1 MKYLGNK
8 VGNGLALGKV
18 YIINTKIPK
27 IEKKTLITDDEI
39 TKEKE
44 SLKVILNEVVKD
56 YEKLEKEASEDEIR
70 QLCNFYKILL
80 NSNSLITSMEEV
92 IDKEKCDRNEA
103 ITKVMKRKANEL
115 SLVDNAYLK
124 ERSKDIED
132 VTNKLLR
139 KSLGIKEIDL
149 SKLKEDTILVA
160 EEIPPSILLSSN
172 LNYVKGIVSELGGK
186 TSHVAILA
194 STQGIPSVFGI
205 KEISKTLTDGEVIYV
220 NGNEGYIENN
230 LTDTKIS
237 EIKEKI
243 KKEEILKAS
252 LVDMKDKPSKTKDDK
267 SLLITANA
275 GELSELDKLLEVNS
289 DGIGLFRTEFLFLNR
304 SVEPE
309 EDYLFN
315 VYKTFAEKLNGKQ
328 LIIRTLDIGGDKKC
342 PYIDIGKEQNPF
354 LGYRAIRYCLDNKE
368 FFKVSLRAILR
379 ASYYGNI
386 MIMYPMI
393 SSLEE
398 IYKANEILDEAKREL
413 ASKNIPFNKNIKVG
427 IMIEV
432 PSAAVI
438 SDILI
443 DEVDFFSIG
452 TNDLIQYTVAVDRL
466 NPTVSNLYSFY
477 NPGVIRLIKKTI
489 NSCLDKKEKFVGMCG
504 EMAADPLAIIL
515 LVGLGLQEF
524 SVNASMV
531 LKVKKLISMIDSK
544 EAKMI
549 ADKVLT
555 LKTAKEVENYLEVC
569 AKKIYGKYY

>member
-103 ITKVMKRKANEL
+103 ITKVMKRKADEL

-124 ERSKDIED
+124 MRSKDIED

-139 KSLGIKEIDL
+139 KSLGINEIDL

-172 LNYVKGIVSELGGK
+172 LGYVKGIVSELGGK

-194 STQGIPSVFGI
+194 STLGIPSVFGI
-205 KEISKTLTDGEVIYV
+205 KEISKTLTDGELIYV

-230 LTDTKIS
+230 LTNTKIN
-237 EIKEKI
+237 EIKDKI
-243 KKEEILKAS
+243 KKEELLKAS
-252 LVDMKDKPSKTKDDK
+252 LEEMKDKPSLTKDNK
-267 SLLITANA
+267 PLLITANA

-304 SVEPE
+304 SVAPDE
-309 EDYLFN
+309 EYLFN
-315 VYKTFAEKLNGKQ
+315 IYKTFAEKFKEKP

-342 PYIDIGKEQNPF
+342 PYLDIKEEQNPF

-368 FFKVSLRAILR
+368 FFKVSLRAMLR
-379 ASYYGNI
+379 ASHYGNV

-398 IYKANEILDEAKREL
+398 IYKASEILDEAKREL

-427 IMIEV
+427 IMVEV
-432 PSAAVI
+432 PSTAII
-438 SDILI
+438 SDMLI

-489 NSCLDKKEKFVGMCG
+489 DSCLDKKEKFVGMCG

-515 LVGLGLQEF
+515 LAGLGLQEF

-531 LKVKKLISMIDSK
+531 LKVKKLISLIDSK
-544 EAKMI
+544 EAKEI
-549 ADKVLT
+549 ANKVLT
-555 LKTAKEVENYLEVC
+555 LKTAKEIETYLEVC

>member
-1 MKYLGNK
+1 MRYLGNK

-18 YIINTKIPK
+18 YIINTKIPELK
-27 IEKKTLITDDEI
+27 EKRLATLEEL

-44 SLKVILNEVVKD
+44 ELKEVLDSVVKD
-56 YEKLEKEASEDEIR
+56 YEELEINAVSDDIK

-80 NSNSLITSMEEV
+80 NSKSLITSMEEV
-92 IDKEKCDRNEA
+92 IDEEKCDKITA
-103 ITKVMKRKANEL
+103 ITKVMKRKAEEL

-132 VTNKLLR
+132 VTNKLIR
-139 KSLGIKEIDL
+139 KALGIKEVDL
-149 SKLKEDTILVA
+149 SILTEDTILVS
-160 EEIPPSILLSSN
+160 EEIPPSVLLSN
-172 LNYVKGIVSELGGK
+172 NIGHVKGIVSEIGGK

-194 STQGIPSVFGI
+194 STLGIPSVFGI
-205 KEISKTLTDGEVIYV
+205 KEISKTLTDGELIYV

-230 LTDTKIS
+230 LTDTNIDV
-237 EIKEKI
+237 IKEKI
-243 KKEEILKAS
+243 KKEELLKAS
-252 LVDMKDKPSKTKDDK
+252 LVEMKDKPSLTKDNK
-267 SLLITANA
+267 NLEITANA
-275 GELSELDKLLEVNS
+275 GDLSELDKLLEVNS

-304 SVEPE
+304 STAPE

-315 VYKTFAEKLNGKQ
+315 VYKTFAEKLNGKP

-342 PYIDIGKEQNPF
+342 PYIDIGEEQNPF

-379 ASYYGNI
+379 ASHYGNV

-398 IYKANEILDEAKREL
+398 VYKANEILDEAKREL

-489 NSCLDKKEKFVGMCG
+489 DSVKDKKDKFVGMCG

-515 LVGLGLQEF
+515 LVGLGLHEF
-524 SVNASMV
+524 SVNASMI

-544 EAKMI
+544 EAKEI
-549 ADKVLT
+549 TEHVLT
-555 LKTAKEVENYLEVC
+555 LKTSKEVETYLDME
-569 AKKIYGKYY
+569 AKKIYGRYY

>member
-27 IEKKTLITDDEI
+27 IEKKTLITADEI
-39 TKEKE
+39 NSEKE
-44 SLKVILNEVVKD
+44 SLKLTLNEVVKD
-56 YEKLEKEASEDEIR
+56 YEKLEMEAKEEEIR

-80 NSNSLITSMEEV
+80 NSNSLITSMEEE
-92 IDKEKCDRNEA
+92 IEKEKCDKLTA
-103 ITKVMKRKANEL
+103 ITKVMKRKADEL
-115 SLVDNAYLK
+115 ALVDNAYLK

-132 VTNKLLR
+132 VTNKLIR
-139 KSLGIKEIDL
+139 KALGIKEIDL
-149 SKLKEDTILVA
+149 STIKEDTILVA

-172 LNYVKGIVSELGGK
+172 LGYIKGIVSEIGGK

-194 STQGIPSVFGI
+194 STLGIPSVFGI
-205 KEISKTLTDGEVIYV
+205 KEISKTLTDGELIYV

-237 EIKEKI
+237 DIKEKI
-243 KKEEILKAS
+243 KKEELLKAS
-252 LVDMKDKPSKTKDDK
+252 LEEMKDKPSLTKDNK

-304 SVEPE
+304 SVAPDE
-309 EDYLFN
+309 EYLFN
-315 VYKTFAEKLNGKQ
+315 VYKTFAEKFKEKP

-342 PYIDIGKEQNPF
+342 SYLDIKEEQNPF

-379 ASYYGNI
+379 ASHYGNV

-398 IYKANEILDEAKREL
+398 IYRASEILDEAKAEL
-413 ASKNIPFNKNIKVG
+413 ASNNIPFNKNIKVG

-432 PSAAVI
+432 PSTAVMA
-438 SDILI
+438 DMLI

-477 NPGVIRLIKKTI
+477 NPGVIRLIKNTI
-489 NSCLDKKEKFVGMCG
+489 DATKDKKDKFVGMCG

-531 LKVKKLISMIDSK
+531 LKVKKLISMIDSR
-544 EAKMI
+544 EAKEI
-549 ADKVLT
+549 ADYVLT
-555 LKTAKEVENYLEVC
+555 LKTAKEVEAYLDGE

>member
-379 ASYYGNI
+379 ASHYGNI

>member
-18 YIINTKIPK
+18 YIINTKIPELK
-27 IEKKTLITDDEI
+27 EKRLATLEEL

-44 SLKVILNEVVKD
+44 ELKEVLDSVVKD
-56 YEKLEKEASEDEIR
+56 YEELEINAVSDDIK

-80 NSNSLITSMEEV
+80 NSKSLITSMEEV
-92 IDKEKCDRNEA
+92 IDEEKCDKITA
-103 ITKVMKRKANEL
+103 ITKVMKRKAEEL

-132 VTNKLLR
+132 VTNKLIR
-139 KSLGIKEIDL
+139 KALGIKEVDL
-149 SKLKEDTILVA
+149 STLTEDTILVS
-160 EEIPPSILLSSN
+160 EEIPPSVLLSN
-172 LNYVKGIVSELGGK
+172 NIGHVKGIVSEIGGK

-194 STQGIPSVFGI
+194 STLGIPSVFGI
-205 KEISKTLTDGEVIYV
+205 KEISKTLTDGELIYV
-220 NGNEGYIENN
+220 NGNEGFIENN
-230 LTDTKIS
+230 LTDTNINA
-237 EIKEKI
+237 IKEKI
-243 KKEEILKAS
+243 KKEELLKAS
-252 LVDMKDKPSKTKDDK
+252 LVEMKDKPSLTKDNK
-267 SLLITANA
+267 SLEITANA
-275 GELSELDKLLEVNS
+275 GDLSELDKLLEVNS

-304 SVEPE
+304 STAPE

-315 VYKTFAEKLNGKQ
+315 VYKTFAEKLNGKP

-342 PYIDIGKEQNPF
+342 PYIDIGEEQNPF

-379 ASYYGNI
+379 ASNYGNV

-398 IYKANEILDEAKREL
+398 VYKANEILDEAKREL
-413 ASKNIPFNKNIKVG
+413 ASKNIAFNKNIKVG

-432 PSAAVI
+432 PSAAII

-489 NSCLDKKEKFVGMCG
+489 DSCLDKKDKFVGMCG

-515 LVGLGLQEF
+515 LVGLGLHEF

-544 EAKMI
+544 EAEEI
-549 ADKVLT
+549 ANKVLT
-555 LKTAKEVENYLEVC
+555 LKTAKEIEAYLDGE

>member
-18 YIINTKIPK
+18 YIINTKIPELK
-27 IEKKTLITDDEI
+27 EKSLTTLEEL

-44 SLKVILNEVVKD
+44 ELIEVLDSVVKD
-56 YEKLEKEASEDEIR
+56 YEELEINAVSDDIK

-80 NSNSLITSMEEV
+80 NSKSLITSMEEV
-92 IDKEKCDRNEA
+92 IDEEKCDKLTA
-103 ITKVMKRKANEL
+103 ITKVMKRKAEEL

-124 ERSKDIED
+124 MRSKDIED
-132 VTNKLLR
+132 VTNKLIR
-139 KSLGIKEIDL
+139 KALGIKEVDL
-149 SKLKEDTILVA
+149 STLTEDTILVS
-160 EEIPPSILLSSN
+160 EEILPSVLLSN
-172 LNYVKGIVSELGGK
+172 NIGHVKGIVSEIGGK

-194 STQGIPSVFGI
+194 STLGIPSVFGI
-205 KEISKTLTDGEVIYV
+205 KEISKTLTDGELIFV

-230 LTDTKIS
+230 LTDTNINV
-237 EIKEKI
+237 IKEKI
-243 KKEEILKAS
+243 KKEELLKAS
-252 LVDMKDKPSKTKDDK
+252 LQEMKDKPSLTKDNK
-267 SLLITANA
+267 SLEITANA
-275 GELSELDKLLEVNS
+275 GDLSELDKLLEVNS

-304 SVEPE
+304 STAPE

-315 VYKTFAEKLNGKQ
+315 VYKTFAEKLNGKP

-342 PYIDIGKEQNPF
+342 PYIDIGEEKNPF

-379 ASYYGNI
+379 ASNYGNI

-398 IYKANEILDEAKREL
+398 VYKANEILDEAKREL

-438 SDILI
+438 SNILI

-489 NSCLDKKEKFVGMCG
+489 DSVKDKKDKFVGMCG

-515 LVGLGLQEF
+515 LVGLGLHEF

-544 EAKMI
+544 EAELI
-549 ADKVLT
+549 ANKVLT
-555 LKTAKEVENYLEVC
+555 LKTAKEIEAYLDME

>member
-18 YIINTKIPK
+18 YIINTKIPELK
-27 IEKKTLITDDEI
+27 EKRLATLEEL

-44 SLKVILNEVVKD
+44 ELKEVLDNVVKD
-56 YEKLEKEASEDEIR
+56 YEELEINAVSDDIK

-80 NSNSLITSMEEV
+80 NSKSLITSMEEV
-92 IDKEKCDRNEA
+92 IDEEKCDKITA
-103 ITKVMKRKANEL
+103 ITKVMKRKAEEL

-132 VTNKLLR
+132 VTNKLIR
-139 KSLGIKEIDL
+139 KALGIKEVDL
-149 SKLKEDTILVA
+149 STLTEDTILVS
-160 EEIPPSILLSSN
+160 EEIPPSVLLSN
-172 LNYVKGIVSELGGK
+172 NIGHVKGIVSEIGGK

-194 STQGIPSVFGI
+194 STLGIPSVFGI
-205 KEISKTLTDGEVIYV
+205 KEISKTLTDGELIYV
-220 NGNEGYIENN
+220 NGNEGFIENN
-230 LTDTKIS
+230 LTDTNINV
-237 EIKEKI
+237 IKEKI
-243 KKEEILKAS
+243 KKEELLKAS
-252 LVDMKDKPSKTKDDK
+252 LVEMKDKKSLTKDNK
-267 SLLITANA
+267 SLEITANA
-275 GELSELDKLLEVNS
+275 GDLSELDKLLEVNS

-304 SVEPE
+304 STAPE

-315 VYKTFAEKLNGKQ
+315 VYKTFAEKLNGKP

-342 PYIDIGKEQNPF
+342 PYIDIGEEQNPF

-379 ASYYGNI
+379 ASNYGNV

-398 IYKANEILDEAKREL
+398 VYKANEILDEAKREL

-443 DEVDFFSIG
+443 EEVDFFSIG

-489 NSCLDKKEKFVGMCG
+489 DSVKDKKDKFVGMCG

-531 LKVKKLISMIDSK
+531 LKVKKLISMIDSR
-544 EAKMI
+544 EAETI
-549 ADKVLT
+549 ANKVLT
-555 LKTAKEVENYLEVC
+555 LKTAKEVEAYLDSE

>member
-18 YIINTKIPK
+18 YIINTKIPELK
-27 IEKKTLITDDEI
+27 AKRLTTDEELIR
-39 TKEKE
+39 EKE
-44 SLKVILNEVVKD
+44 DLKEILDSVVKD
-56 YEKLEKEASEDEIR
+56 YEELEINAVSDDIK

-80 NSNSLITSMEEV
+80 NSKSLITSMEEV
-92 IDKEKCDRNEA
+92 IDKEKCDKLTA
-103 ITKVMKRKANEL
+103 ITEVMQRKAEEL

-132 VTNKLLR
+132 VTNKLIR
-139 KSLGIKEIDL
+139 KALGIKEIDL
-149 SKLKEDTILVA
+149 SKLKEDTILVS
-160 EEIPPSILLSSN
+160 EEIPPSVLLSN
-172 LNYVKGIVSELGGK
+172 NIDHVKGIVSEIGGK

-194 STQGIPSVFGI
+194 GTLGIPSVFGI
-205 KEISKTLTDGEVIYV
+205 KEISKTLTDGELIYV

-230 LTDTKIS
+230 LTDTNINI
-237 EIKEKI
+237 IKEKI
-243 KKEEILKAS
+243 KKEELLKAS
-252 LVDMKDKPSKTKDDK
+252 LVEMKDKKSLTKDNK
-267 SLLITANA
+267 SLEITANA

-304 SVEPE
+304 STAPE

-315 VYKTFAEKLNGKQ
+315 VYKTFAEKLNGKP

-342 PYIDIGKEQNPF
+342 PYIDIGDEQNPF

-368 FFKVSLRAILR
+368 FFKVCLRAILR
-379 ASYYGNI
+379 ASHYGNV
-386 MIMYPMI
+386 MIMYPFV

-398 IYKANEILDEAKREL
+398 VYKANEILDEAKREL
-413 ASKNIPFNKNIKVG
+413 ASKNIPFDENIKVG
-427 IMIEV
+427 IMVEV
-432 PSAAVI
+432 PSTAIMA
-438 SDILI
+438 DMLI

-489 NSCLDKKEKFVGMCG
+489 ESTENKKDKFVGMCG

-544 EAKMI
+544 KAEAI
-549 ADKVLT
+549 ANKVLT
-555 LKTAKEVENYLEVC
+555 LKTSKEIEAYLDSE
-569 AKKIYGKYY
+569 ARKIYGKYY

>member
-18 YIINTKIPK
+18 YIINTKIPE
-27 IEKKTLITDDEI
+27 IKTQKLETLEEL

-44 SLKVILNEVVKD
+44 ELKEVLDSVVKD
-56 YEKLEKEASEDEIR
+56 YEELEINALSDDIK

-80 NSNSLITSMEEV
+80 NSKSLITSMEEV
-92 IDKEKCDRNEA
+92 IDEEKCDKITA
-103 ITKVMKRKANEL
+103 ITKVMKRKAEEL

-132 VTNKLLR
+132 VTNKLIR
-139 KSLGIKEIDL
+139 KALGIKEIDL
-149 SKLKEDTILVA
+149 STLTEDTILVS
-160 EEIPPSILLSSN
+160 EEIPPSVLLSN
-172 LNYVKGIVSELGGK
+172 NIEHVKGIISEIGGK

-194 STQGIPSVFGI
+194 STLGIPSVFGI
-205 KEISKTLTDGEVIYV
+205 KEISKTLMDGELIYV
-220 NGNEGYIENN
+220 NGNEGFIENN
-230 LTDTKIS
+230 LTDTNINA
-237 EIKEKI
+237 IKEKI
-243 KKEEILKAS
+243 KKEEMLKES
-252 LVDMKDKPSKTKDDK
+252 LMEMKDKPSLTKDNK
-267 SLLITANA
+267 NLEITANA
-275 GELSELDKLLEVNS
+275 GDLSELDKLLEVNS

-304 SVEPE
+304 STAPE

-315 VYKTFAEKLNGKQ
+315 VYKTFAEKLNGKP
-328 LIIRTLDIGGDKKC
+328 LIIRTLDVGGDKKC
-342 PYIDIGKEQNPF
+342 PYIDIGDEQNPF

-379 ASYYGNI
+379 ASHYGNV

-398 IYKANEILDEAKREL
+398 VYKANEILDEAKREL

-489 NSCLDKKEKFVGMCG
+489 DSCLDKKDKFVGMCG

-544 EAKMI
+544 KAKEI
-549 ADKVLT
+549 TDYVLT
-555 LKTAKEVENYLEVC
+555 LKTSKEVEAYLDSK

>member
-27 IEKKTLITDDEI
+27 IEKKTLITADEI
-39 TKEKE
+39 NSEKE
-44 SLKVILNEVVKD
+44 SLKLTLNEVVKD
-56 YEKLEKEASEDEIR
+56 YEKLEIEASEEEIR

-80 NSNSLITSMEEV
+80 NSNSLITAMEEE
-92 IDKEKCDRNEA
+92 IEKEKCDKLTA
-103 ITKVMKRKANEL
+103 ITKVMKRKADEL

-132 VTNKLLR
+132 VTNKLIR
-139 KSLGIKEIDL
+139 KALGIKEIDL
-149 SKLKEDTILVA
+149 STIKEDTILVA

-172 LNYVKGIVSELGGK
+172 LGYIKGIVSEIGGK

-194 STQGIPSVFGI
+194 STLGIPSVFGI
-205 KEISKTLTDGEVIYV
+205 KEISKTLTDGELIYV

-237 EIKEKI
+237 DIKEKI
-243 KKEEILKAS
+243 KKEELLKAS
-252 LVDMKDKPSKTKDDK
+252 LEEMKDKPSLTKDNK

-304 SVEPE
+304 SVAPDE
-309 EDYLFN
+309 EYLFN
-315 VYKTFAEKLNGKQ
+315 VYKTFAEKFKEKP

-342 PYIDIGKEQNPF
+342 SYLDIKEEQNPF

-379 ASYYGNI
+379 ASHYGNV

-398 IYKANEILDEAKREL
+398 IYRASEILDEAKAEL
-413 ASKNIPFNKNIKVG
+413 ASNNIPFNKNIKVG
-427 IMIEV
+427 IMVEV
-432 PSAAVI
+432 PSTAVMA
-438 SDILI
+438 DMLI

-477 NPGVIRLIKKTI
+477 NPGVIRLIKNTI
-489 NSCLDKKEKFVGMCG
+489 DATKDKKDKFVGMCG

-531 LKVKKLISMIDSK
+531 LKVKKLISMIDSR
-544 EAKMI
+544 EAKEI
-549 ADKVLT
+549 ADYVLT
-555 LKTAKEVENYLEVC
+555 LKTAKEVEAYLDGE

>member
-18 YIINTKIPK
+18 YIINTKIPELK
-27 IEKKTLITDDEI
+27 EKRLATLEEL

-44 SLKVILNEVVKD
+44 ELKEVLDNVVKD
-56 YEKLEKEASEDEIR
+56 YEELEINAVSDDIK

-80 NSNSLITSMEEV
+80 NSKSLITSMEEV
-92 IDKEKCDRNEA
+92 IDEEKCDKITA
-103 ITKVMKRKANEL
+103 ITKVMKRKAEEL

-132 VTNKLLR
+132 VTNKLIR
-139 KSLGIKEIDL
+139 KALGIKEVDL
-149 SKLKEDTILVA
+149 STLTEDTILVS
-160 EEIPPSILLSSN
+160 EEIPPSVLLSN
-172 LNYVKGIVSELGGK
+172 NIEHVKGIVSEIGGK

-194 STQGIPSVFGI
+194 STLGIPSVFGI
-205 KEISKTLTDGEVIYV
+205 KEISKTLTDGELIYV

-230 LTDTKIS
+230 LTDTNINV
-237 EIKEKI
+237 IKDKI
-243 KKEEILKAS
+243 KKEELLKAS
-252 LVDMKDKPSKTKDDK
+252 LQEMKDKESLTKDNK
-267 SLLITANA
+267 SLEITANA
-275 GELSELDKLLEVNS
+275 GDLSELDKLLEVNS

-304 SVEPE
+304 STAPE

-315 VYKTFAEKLNGKQ
+315 VYKTFAEKLNGKP

-342 PYIDIGKEQNPF
+342 PYIDIGEEQNPF

-379 ASYYGNI
+379 ASNYGNV

-398 IYKANEILDEAKREL
+398 VYKANEILDEAKREL
-413 ASKNIPFNKNIKVG
+413 ASKNIPFNENIKVG

-432 PSAAVI
+432 PSTAIMA
-438 SDILI
+438 DMLI

-489 NSCLDKKEKFVGMCG
+489 DSVKDKKDKFVGMCG

-515 LVGLGLQEF
+515 LVGLGLHEF

-544 EAKMI
+544 EAEEI
-549 ADKVLT
+549 ANKVLT
-555 LKTAKEVENYLEVC
+555 LKTAKEVEAYLDGE

>member
-18 YIINTKIPK
+18 YIINTKIPELK
-27 IEKKTLITDDEI
+27 EKSLTTLEEL
-39 TKEKE
+39 TKENEELKE
-44 SLKVILNEVVKD
+44 VLDSVAKD
-56 YEKLEKEASEDEIR
+56 YEELEINAVSDDIK

-80 NSNSLITSMEEV
+80 NSKSLITSMEEV
-92 IDKEKCDRNEA
+92 IDEEKCDKITA
-103 ITKVMKRKANEL
+103 ITKVMKRKAEEL

-132 VTNKLLR
+132 VTNKLIR
-139 KSLGIKEIDL
+139 KALGIKEVDL
-149 SKLKEDTILVA
+149 STLTEDTILVS
-160 EEIPPSILLSSN
+160 EEIPPSVLLSN
-172 LNYVKGIVSELGGK
+172 NIGHVKGIVSEIGGK

-194 STQGIPSVFGI
+194 STLGIPSVFGI
-205 KEISKTLTDGEVIYV
+205 KEISKTLTDGELIYV
-220 NGNEGYIENN
+220 NGNEGFIENN
-230 LTDTKIS
+230 LTDTNINA
-237 EIKEKI
+237 IKEKI
-243 KKEEILKAS
+243 KKEELLKAS
-252 LVDMKDKPSKTKDDK
+252 LVEMKDKPSLTKDNK
-267 SLLITANA
+267 SLEITANA
-275 GELSELDKLLEVNS
+275 GDLSELDKLLEVNS

-304 SVEPE
+304 STAPE

-315 VYKTFAEKLNGKQ
+315 VYKTFAEKLNGKP

-342 PYIDIGKEQNPF
+342 PYIDIGEEQNPF

-379 ASYYGNI
+379 ASNYGNI

-398 IYKANEILDEAKREL
+398 VYKANEILDEAKREL

-438 SDILI
+438 SNILI

-489 NSCLDKKEKFVGMCG
+489 DSVKDKKDKFVGMCG

-515 LVGLGLQEF
+515 LVGLGLHEF

-531 LKVKKLISMIDSK
+531 LKVKKLISMIDSR
-544 EAKMI
+544 EAELI
-549 ADKVLT
+549 ANKVLT
-555 LKTAKEVENYLEVC
+555 LKTAKEIEAYLDGE

>member
-27 IEKKTLITDDEI
+27 IKTRNLTTVGAIN
-39 TKEKE
+39 KEKE
-44 SLKVILNEVVKD
+44 DLKQIIEKVSKD
-56 YEKLEKEASEDEIR
+56 YESLENEALEDEIK

-80 NSNSLITSMEEV
+80 SSNSLIGTMEEV
-92 IDKEKCDRNEA
+92 IAKEKCDKITA
-103 ITKVMKRKANEL
+103 ITKVMKQKEEEL

-132 VTNKLLR
+132 VTNKLIR
-139 KSLGIKEIDL
+139 KALGIKEIDL
-149 SKLKEDTILVA
+149 SRLDEDTILVA
-160 EEIPPSILLSSN
+160 EEISPSVLLSNN
-172 LNYVKGIVSELGGK
+172 LKYVKGIVSELGGK

-194 STQGIPSVFGI
+194 STLGIPSVFGI
-205 KEISKTLTDGEVIYV
+205 KEISKTLNDDDIIYV
-220 NGNEGYIENN
+220 NGNEGYIETN
-230 LTDTKIS
+230 LTETQKKNIKDKIR
-237 EIKEKI
+237 
-243 KKEEILKAS
+243 KEELLKNS
-252 LVDMKDKPSKTKDDK
+252 LIEMKDKKSRTKDNQK
-267 SLLITANA
+267 LEITANA
-275 GELSELDKLLEVNS
+275 GELSELDKLLEVNC

-304 SVEPE
+304 SIPPT

-315 VYKTFAEKLNGKQ
+315 IYKSFAEKLNGKP

-342 PYIDIGKEQNPF
+342 PYIDIKEEQNPF

-379 ASYYGNI
+379 ASKYGNVK
-386 MIMYPMI
+386 IMYPMI

-398 IYKANEILDEAKREL
+398 IYKANEILDEAKADL

-432 PSAAVI
+432 PSTAIVA
-438 SDILI
+438 DMLI

-466 NPTVSNLYSFY
+466 NPTVSGLYSFY
-477 NPGVIRLIKKTI
+477 NPGVIRLIKNTI
-489 NSCLDKKEKFVGMCG
+489 DAVKDKKSKFVGMCG

-531 LKVKKLISMIDSK
+531 LKVKKLISLIDSN
-544 EAKMI
+544 EAKDI
-549 ADKVLT
+549 ANKILK
-555 LKTAKEVENYLEVC
+555 LKTAKEVETYLDSK

>member
-18 YIINTKIPK
+18 YIINTKIPELK
-27 IEKKTLITDDEI
+27 EKRLATLEEL

-44 SLKVILNEVVKD
+44 ELKEVLDSVVKD
-56 YEKLEKEASEDEIR
+56 YEELEINAVSDDIK

-80 NSNSLITSMEEV
+80 NSKSLITSMEEV
-92 IDKEKCDRNEA
+92 IDEEKCDKITA
-103 ITKVMKRKANEL
+103 ITKVMKRKAEEL

-132 VTNKLLR
+132 VTNKLI
-139 KSLGIKEIDL
+139 KKALGIKEVDL
-149 SKLKEDTILVA
+149 STLTEDTILVS
-160 EEIPPSILLSSN
+160 EEIPPSVLLSN
-172 LNYVKGIVSELGGK
+172 NIGHVKGIVSEIGGK

-194 STQGIPSVFGI
+194 STLGIPSVFGI
-205 KEISKTLTDGEVIYV
+205 KEISKTLTDGELIYV
-220 NGNEGYIENN
+220 NGNEGFIENN
-230 LTDTKIS
+230 LTDTNINA
-237 EIKEKI
+237 IKEKI
-243 KKEEILKAS
+243 KKEELLKAS
-252 LVDMKDKPSKTKDDK
+252 LVEMKDKPSLTKDNK
-267 SLLITANA
+267 SLEITANA
-275 GELSELDKLLEVNS
+275 GDLSELDKLLEVNS

-304 SVEPE
+304 STAPE

-315 VYKTFAEKLNGKQ
+315 VYKTFAEKLNGKP

-342 PYIDIGKEQNPF
+342 PYIDIGEEQNPF

-379 ASYYGNI
+379 ASNYGNV
-386 MIMYPMI
+386 MIMYPFV

-398 IYKANEILDEAKREL
+398 VYKANEILDEAKREL

-489 NSCLDKKEKFVGMCG
+489 DSCLDKKDKFVGMCG

-544 EAKMI
+544 EAKEI
-549 ADKVLT
+549 TDYVLT
-555 LKTAKEVENYLEVC
+555 LKTSKEVEAYLDKV

>member
-18 YIINTKIPK
+18 YIINTKIPELK
-27 IEKKTLITDDEI
+27 EKRLATLEEL

-44 SLKVILNEVVKD
+44 ELKEVLDSVVKD
-56 YEKLEKEASEDEIR
+56 YEELEINAVSDDIK

-80 NSNSLITSMEEV
+80 NSKSLITSMEEV
-92 IDKEKCDRNEA
+92 IDEEKCDKITA
-103 ITKVMKRKANEL
+103 ITKVMKRKAEEL

-132 VTNKLLR
+132 VTNKLIR
-139 KSLGIKEIDL
+139 KALGIKEVDL
-149 SKLKEDTILVA
+149 STLTEDTILVS
-160 EEIPPSILLSSN
+160 EEIPPSVLLSN
-172 LNYVKGIVSELGGK
+172 NIGHVKGIVSEIGGK

-194 STQGIPSVFGI
+194 STLGIPSVFGI
-205 KEISKTLTDGEVIYV
+205 KEISKTLTDGELIYV
-220 NGNEGYIENN
+220 NGNEGFIENN
-230 LTDTKIS
+230 LTDTNINA
-237 EIKEKI
+237 IKEKI
-243 KKEEILKAS
+243 KKEELLKAS
-252 LVDMKDKPSKTKDDK
+252 LVEMKDKPSLTKDNK
-267 SLLITANA
+267 SLEITANA
-275 GELSELDKLLEVNS
+275 GDLSELDKLLEVNS

-304 SVEPE
+304 STAPE

-315 VYKTFAEKLNGKQ
+315 VYKTFAEKLNGKP

-342 PYIDIGKEQNPF
+342 PYIDIGEEQNPF

-379 ASYYGNI
+379 ASNYGNV
-386 MIMYPMI
+386 MIMYPFV

-398 IYKANEILDEAKREL
+398 VYKANEILDEAKREL

-489 NSCLDKKEKFVGMCG
+489 DSCLDKKDKFVGMCG

-544 EAKMI
+544 EAKEI
-549 ADKVLT
+549 TDYVLT
-555 LKTAKEVENYLEVC
+555 LKTSKEVEAYLDKV

>member
-18 YIINTKIPK
+18 YIINTKIPELK
-27 IEKKTLITDDEI
+27 EKRLATLEEL

-44 SLKVILNEVVKD
+44 ELKEVLDSVVKD
-56 YEKLEKEASEDEIR
+56 YEELETNAVSDDIK

-80 NSNSLITSMEEV
+80 NSKSLITSMEEV
-92 IDKEKCDRNEA
+92 IDEEKCDKITA
-103 ITKVMKRKANEL
+103 ITKVMKRKAEEL

-132 VTNKLLR
+132 VTNKLIR
-139 KSLGIKEIDL
+139 KALGIKEVDL
-149 SKLKEDTILVA
+149 STLTEDTILVS
-160 EEIPPSILLSSN
+160 EEILPSVLLSN
-172 LNYVKGIVSELGGK
+172 NIGHVKGIVSEIGGK

-194 STQGIPSVFGI
+194 STLGIPSVFGI
-205 KEISKTLTDGEVIYV
+205 KEISKTLTDGELIFV

-230 LTDTKIS
+230 LTDTNINV
-237 EIKEKI
+237 IKEKI
-243 KKEEILKAS
+243 KKEELLKAS
-252 LVDMKDKPSKTKDDK
+252 LVEMKDKESLTKDNK
-267 SLLITANA
+267 SLEITANA
-275 GELSELDKLLEVNS
+275 GDLSELDKLLEVNS

-304 SVEPE
+304 STAPE

-315 VYKTFAEKLNGKQ
+315 VYKTFAEKLNGKP

-342 PYIDIGKEQNPF
+342 PYIDIGDEQNPF

-379 ASYYGNI
+379 ASHYGNV

-398 IYKANEILDEAKREL
+398 VYKANEILDEAKREL

-438 SDILI
+438 SNILI

-489 NSCLDKKEKFVGMCG
+489 DSVKDKKDKFVGMCG

-515 LVGLGLQEF
+515 LVGLGLHEF

-544 EAKMI
+544 EAELI
-549 ADKVLT
+549 ANKVLT
-555 LKTAKEVENYLEVC
+555 LKTAKEVEAYLDME

>member
-18 YIINTKIPK
+18 YIINTKIP
-27 IEKKTLITDDEI
+27 ELKTQKLTTDEELS
-39 TKEKE
+39 KEKDD
-44 SLKVILNEVVKD
+44 LKSVLDSVIKD
-56 YEKLEKEASEDEIR
+56 YEELETTAISTDIKD
-70 QLCNFYKILL
+70 LCNFYKILL
-80 NSNSLITSMEEV
+80 NSKSLITSMEEV
-92 IDKEKCDRNEA
+92 IEEEKCDKLTA
-103 ITKVMKRKANEL
+103 ITKVMKRKAEEL

-132 VTNKLLR
+132 VTNKLIR
-139 KSLGIKEIDL
+139 KALGIKEIDL
-149 SKLKEDTILVA
+149 STLTEDTILVA
-160 EEIPPSILLSSN
+160 ESIPPSVLLSN
-172 LNYVKGIVSELGGK
+172 NIRHVKGIVSEIGGK

-194 STQGIPSVFGI
+194 STLGIPSVFGI
-205 KEISKTLTDGEVIYV
+205 KEISKTLTDGELIYV

-237 EIKEKI
+237 DIKEKI
-243 KKEEILKAS
+243 KKEELLKAS
-252 LVDMKDKPSKTKDDK
+252 LVDMKDKPSLTKDNK

-342 PYIDIGKEQNPF
+342 PYIDIKDEQNPF
-354 LGYRAIRYCLDNKE
+354 LGYRAIRYCLDNKD

-379 ASYYGNI
+379 ASHYGNV
-386 MIMYPMI
+386 MIMYPFV

-438 SDILI
+438 SDMLI

-489 NSCLDKKEKFVGMCG
+489 DAVKDKKDKFVGMCG

-544 EAKMI
+544 EAKEI
-549 ADKVLT
+549 TDYVLI
-555 LKTAKEVENYLEVC
+555 LKTSKEVEAYLDKV

>member
-18 YIINTKIPK
+18 YIINTKIPELK
-27 IEKKTLITDDEI
+27 EKRLATLEEL

-44 SLKVILNEVVKD
+44 ELKEVLDNVVKD
-56 YEKLEKEASEDEIR
+56 YEELEINAVSDDIK

-80 NSNSLITSMEEV
+80 NSKSLITSMEEV
-92 IDKEKCDRNEA
+92 IDEEKCDKITA
-103 ITKVMKRKANEL
+103 ITKVMKRKAEEL

-132 VTNKLLR
+132 VTNKLIR
-139 KSLGIKEIDL
+139 KALGIKEVDL
-149 SKLKEDTILVA
+149 STLTEDTILVS
-160 EEIPPSILLSSN
+160 EEIPPSVLLSN
-172 LNYVKGIVSELGGK
+172 NIGHVKGIVSEIGGK

-194 STQGIPSVFGI
+194 STLGIPSVFGI
-205 KEISKTLTDGEVIYV
+205 KEISKTLTDGELIYV

-230 LTDTKIS
+230 LTDTNINA
-237 EIKEKI
+237 IKEKI
-243 KKEEILKAS
+243 KKEELLKAS
-252 LVDMKDKPSKTKDDK
+252 LVEMKDKPSLTKDNK
-267 SLLITANA
+267 SLEITANA
-275 GELSELDKLLEVNS
+275 GDLSELDKLLEVNS

-304 SVEPE
+304 STAPE

-315 VYKTFAEKLNGKQ
+315 VYKTFAEKLNGKP

-342 PYIDIGKEQNPF
+342 PYIDIGEEQNPF

-379 ASYYGNI
+379 ASHYGNV
-386 MIMYPMI
+386 MIMYPFV

-398 IYKANEILDEAKREL
+398 VYKANEILDEAKREL

-489 NSCLDKKEKFVGMCG
+489 DSCLDKKDKFVGMCG

-515 LVGLGLQEF
+515 LVGLGLHEF

-544 EAKMI
+544 EAVLI
-549 ADKVLT
+549 ANKVLT
-555 LKTAKEVENYLEVC
+555 LKTAKEVEAYLETC
-569 AKKIYGKYY
+569 AKRIYGKYY

>member
-27 IEKKTLITDDEI
+27 IEKKTLITAEEI
-39 TKEKE
+39 AKEKE
-44 SLKVILNEVVKD
+44 SLKLTLNEVVKD
-56 YEKLEKEASEDEIR
+56 YEKLEVEASGDEIR

-80 NSNSLITSMEEV
+80 NSNSLITAMEEE
-92 IDKEKCDRNEA
+92 IEKEKCDKLTA
-103 ITKVMKRKANEL
+103 ITKVMKRKADEL
-115 SLVDNAYLK
+115 ALVDNAYLK

-132 VTNKLLR
+132 VTNKLIR
-139 KSLGIKEIDL
+139 KALGIKEIDL
-149 SKLKEDTILVA
+149 STIKEDTILVA

-172 LNYVKGIVSELGGK
+172 LGYIKGIVSEIGGK

-194 STQGIPSVFGI
+194 STLGIPSVFGI
-205 KEISKTLTDGEVIYV
+205 KEISKTLTDGELIYV

-230 LTDTKIS
+230 LTDTKIN

-243 KKEEILKAS
+243 KKEELLKAS
-252 LVDMKDKPSKTKDDK
+252 LEEMKDKASLTKDNK
-267 SLLITANA
+267 PLLITANA

-304 SVEPE
+304 SVAPDE
-309 EDYLFN
+309 EYLFN
-315 VYKTFAEKLNGKQ
+315 VYKTFAKKFKEKP

-342 PYIDIGKEQNPF
+342 SYLDIKEEQNPF

-379 ASYYGNI
+379 ASHYGNV

-398 IYKANEILDEAKREL
+398 IYRASEILDEAKAEL
-413 ASKNIPFNKNIKVG
+413 ASNNIPFNKNIKVG
-427 IMIEV
+427 IMVEV
-432 PSAAVI
+432 PSTAVMA
-438 SDILI
+438 DMLI

-477 NPGVIRLIKKTI
+477 NPGVIRLIKNTI
-489 NSCLDKKEKFVGMCG
+489 DAAKDKKDKFVGMCG

-531 LKVKKLISMIDSK
+531 LKVKKLISLIDSN
-544 EAKMI
+544 EAKEI
-549 ADKVLT
+549 ANKVLT
-555 LKTAKEVENYLEVC
+555 LKTAKEIESYLDSE

>member
-18 YIINTKIPK
+18 YIINTKIPELK
-27 IEKKTLITDDEI
+27 EKRLATLEEL

-44 SLKVILNEVVKD
+44 ELKEVLDSVVKD
-56 YEKLEKEASEDEIR
+56 YEELEINAVSDDIK

-80 NSNSLITSMEEV
+80 NSKSLITSMEEV
-92 IDKEKCDRNEA
+92 IDEEKCDKITA
-103 ITKVMKRKANEL
+103 ITKVMKRKAEEL

-132 VTNKLLR
+132 VTNKLIR
-139 KSLGIKEIDL
+139 KALGIKEVDL
-149 SKLKEDTILVA
+149 STLTEDTILVS
-160 EEIPPSILLSSN
+160 EEIPPSVLLSN
-172 LNYVKGIVSELGGK
+172 NIGHVKGIVSEIGGK

-194 STQGIPSVFGI
+194 STLGIPSVFGI
-205 KEISKTLTDGEVIYV
+205 KEISKTLTDGELIYV
-220 NGNEGYIENN
+220 NGNEGFIENN
-230 LTDTKIS
+230 LTDTNINV
-237 EIKEKI
+237 IKDKI
-243 KKEEILKAS
+243 KKEELLKAS
-252 LVDMKDKPSKTKDDK
+252 LVEMKDKPSLTKDNK
-267 SLLITANA
+267 SLEITANA
-275 GELSELDKLLEVNS
+275 GDLSELDKLLEVNS

-304 SVEPE
+304 STAPE

-315 VYKTFAEKLNGKQ
+315 VYKTFAEKLNGKP

-342 PYIDIGKEQNPF
+342 PYIDIGEEQNPF

-379 ASYYGNI
+379 ASNYGNV
-386 MIMYPMI
+386 MIMYPFV

-398 IYKANEILDEAKREL
+398 VYKANEILDEAKREL

-489 NSCLDKKEKFVGMCG
+489 DSCLDKKDKFVGMCG

-515 LVGLGLQEF
+515 LVGLGLHEF

-544 EAKMI
+544 EAVLI
-549 ADKVLT
+549 ANKVLT
-555 LKTAKEVENYLEVC
+555 LKTAKEVEAYLEMC

>member
-18 YIINTKIPK
+18 YIINTKIPELK
-27 IEKKTLITDDEI
+27 EKRLATLEEL

-44 SLKVILNEVVKD
+44 ELKEVLDRVVKD
-56 YEKLEKEASEDEIR
+56 YEELEINAVSEDIK

-80 NSNSLITSMEEV
+80 NSKSLITSMEEV
-92 IDKEKCDRNEA
+92 IDEEKCDKLTS
-103 ITKVMKRKANEL
+103 ITKVMKRKAEEL

-132 VTNKLLR
+132 VTNKLIR
-139 KSLGIKEIDL
+139 KALGIKEVDL
-149 SKLKEDTILVA
+149 STLTEDTILVS
-160 EEIPPSILLSSN
+160 EEIPPSVLLSN
-172 LNYVKGIVSELGGK
+172 NIGYVKGIVSEIGGK

-194 STQGIPSVFGI
+194 STLGIPSVFGI
-205 KEISKTLTDGEVIYV
+205 KEISKTLTDGELIYV
-220 NGNEGYIENN
+220 NGNEGFIENN
-230 LTDTKIS
+230 LTDTNINA
-237 EIKEKI
+237 IKEKI
-243 KKEEILKAS
+243 KKEELLKAS
-252 LVDMKDKPSKTKDDK
+252 LVEMKDKESLTKDNK
-267 SLLITANA
+267 SLEITANA
-275 GELSELDKLLEVNS
+275 GDLSELDKLLEVNS

-304 SVEPE
+304 STAPE
-309 EDYLFN
+309 EAYLFN
-315 VYKTFAEKLNGKQ
+315 VYKTFAEKLNGKP

-342 PYIDIGKEQNPF
+342 PYIDIGEEQNPF

-379 ASYYGNI
+379 ASHYGNV
-386 MIMYPMI
+386 MIMYPFV

-398 IYKANEILDEAKREL
+398 VYKANEILDEAKREL

-489 NSCLDKKEKFVGMCG
+489 DSVKDKKDKFVGMCG

-544 EAKMI
+544 EAEKI
-549 ADKVLT
+549 ANKVLN
-555 LKTAKEVENYLEVC
+555 LKTAKEVEAYLDME

>member
-18 YIINTKIPK
+18 YIINTKIPELK
-27 IEKKTLITDDEI
+27 AKRLTTDEELK
-39 TKEKE
+39 KEKE
-44 SLKVILNEVVKD
+44 DLKEVLDSVVKD
-56 YEKLEKEASEDEIR
+56 YEELEINAISDDIK

-80 NSNSLITSMEEV
+80 NSKSLITSMEEV
-92 IDKEKCDRNEA
+92 IDKEKCDKITA
-103 ITKVMKRKANEL
+103 ITEVMKRKAEEL

-132 VTNKLLR
+132 VTNKLIR
-139 KSLGIKEIDL
+139 KALGIKEVDL
-149 SKLKEDTILVA
+149 SKLTEDTILVS
-160 EEIPPSILLSSN
+160 EEIPPSVLLSN
-172 LNYVKGIVSELGGK
+172 NIGHVKGIVSEIGGK

-194 STQGIPSVFGI
+194 STLGIPSVFGI
-205 KEISKTLTDGEVIYV
+205 KEISKTLTDGELIYV
-220 NGNEGYIENN
+220 NGNEGFIENN
-230 LTDTKIS
+230 LTDTNINV
-237 EIKEKI
+237 IKEKI
-243 KKEEILKAS
+243 KKEELLKAS
-252 LVDMKDKPSKTKDDK
+252 LQEMKDKPSLTKDNK
-267 SLLITANA
+267 SLEITANA

-304 SVEPE
+304 SVAPDE
-309 EDYLFN
+309 EYLFN
-315 VYKTFAEKLNGKQ
+315 IYKTFAEKFKEKP

-342 PYIDIGKEQNPF
+342 PYLDIKEEQNPF

-368 FFKVSLRAILR
+368 FFKVSLRAMLR
-379 ASYYGNI
+379 ASHYGNV

-398 IYKANEILDEAKREL
+398 IYRVSEILDEAKAEL
-413 ASKNIPFNKNIKVG
+413 ASNNIPFNKNIKVG
-427 IMIEV
+427 IMVEV
-432 PSAAVI
+432 PSTAII
-438 SDILI
+438 SDMLI

-477 NPGVIRLIKKTI
+477 NPGVIRLIKNTI
-489 NSCLDKKEKFVGMCG
+489 DALKDKKDKFVGMCG

-531 LKVKKLISMIDSK
+531 LKVKKLISLIDSK
-544 EAKMI
+544 EAKEI
-549 ADKVLT
+549 ANKVLT
-555 LKTAKEVENYLEVC
+555 LKTAKEIESYLDSE

>member
-80 NSNSLITSMEEV
+80 NSNSFITSMEEV

-103 ITKVMKRKANEL
+103 ITKVMKRKADEL

-124 ERSKDIED
+124 MRSKDIED

-139 KSLGIKEIDL
+139 KSLGINEIDL

-172 LNYVKGIVSELGGK
+172 LGYVKGIVSELGGK

-194 STQGIPSVFGI
+194 STLGIPSVFGI
-205 KEISKTLTDGEVIYV
+205 KEISKTLTDGELIYV

-230 LTDTKIS
+230 LTNTKIN
-237 EIKEKI
+237 EIKDKI
-243 KKEEILKAS
+243 KKEELLKAS
-252 LVDMKDKPSKTKDDK
+252 LEEMKDKPSLTKDNK
-267 SLLITANA
+267 PLLITANA

-304 SVEPE
+304 SVAPDE
-309 EDYLFN
+309 EYLFN
-315 VYKTFAEKLNGKQ
+315 IYKTFAEKFKEKP

-342 PYIDIGKEQNPF
+342 PYLDIKEEQNPF

-368 FFKVSLRAILR
+368 FFKVSLRAMLR
-379 ASYYGNI
+379 ASHYGNV

-398 IYKANEILDEAKREL
+398 IYKASEILDEAKREL

-427 IMIEV
+427 IMVEV
-432 PSAAVI
+432 PSTAII
-438 SDILI
+438 SDMLI

-489 NSCLDKKEKFVGMCG
+489 DSCLDKKEKFVGMCG

-531 LKVKKLISMIDSK
+531 LKVKKLISLIDSK
-544 EAKMI
+544 EAKEI
-549 ADKVLT
+549 ANKVLT
-555 LKTAKEVENYLEVC
+555 LKTAKEIETYLEVC

>member
-18 YIINTKIPK
+18 YIINTKIPE
-27 IEKKTLITDDEI
+27 IKTQKLETLEELA
-39 TKEKE
+39 KEKE
-44 SLKVILNEVVKD
+44 ELKEVLDSVVKD
-56 YEKLEKEASEDEIR
+56 YEELEISAVSEDIN

-80 NSNSLITSMEEV
+80 NSKSLITSMEEV
-92 IDKEKCDRNEA
+92 IDEEKCDKITA
-103 ITKVMKRKANEL
+103 ITKVMKRKAEEL

-132 VTNKLLR
+132 VTNKLIR
-139 KSLGIKEIDL
+139 KALGIKEVDL
-149 SKLKEDTILVA
+149 STLTEDTILVS
-160 EEIPPSILLSSN
+160 EEIPPSVLLSN
-172 LNYVKGIVSELGGK
+172 NIGHVKGIVSEIGGK

-194 STQGIPSVFGI
+194 STLGIPSVFGI
-205 KEISKTLTDGEVIYV
+205 KEISKTLTDGELIYV
-220 NGNEGYIENN
+220 NGNEGFIENN
-230 LTDTKIS
+230 LTDTNINA
-237 EIKEKI
+237 IKEKI
-243 KKEEILKAS
+243 KKEELLKES
-252 LVDMKDKPSKTKDDK
+252 LVEMKDKESLTKDNK
-267 SLLITANA
+267 SLEITANA
-275 GELSELDKLLEVNS
+275 GDLSELDKLLEVNS

-304 SVEPE
+304 STAPE

-315 VYKTFAEKLNGKQ
+315 VYKTFAEKLNGKP

-342 PYIDIGKEQNPF
+342 PYIDIGEEQNPF

-379 ASYYGNI
+379 ASNYGNV
-386 MIMYPMI
+386 MIMYPFV

-398 IYKANEILDEAKREL
+398 VYKANEILDEAKREL

-489 NSCLDKKEKFVGMCG
+489 DSVKDKKDKFVGMCG

-515 LVGLGLQEF
+515 LVGLGLHEF

-544 EAKMI
+544 EAKAI
-549 ADKVLT
+549 ANKVLT
-555 LKTAKEVENYLEVC
+555 LKTAKEVEAYLETC

>member
-18 YIINTKIPK
+18 YIINTKIPELK
-27 IEKKTLITDDEI
+27 EKSLTTLEEL

-44 SLKVILNEVVKD
+44 ELIEVLDSVVKD
-56 YEKLEKEASEDEIR
+56 YEELEINAVSDDIK

-80 NSNSLITSMEEV
+80 NSKSLITSMEEV
-92 IDKEKCDRNEA
+92 IDEEKCDKITA
-103 ITKVMKRKANEL
+103 ITKVMKRKAEEL

-132 VTNKLLR
+132 VTNKLIR
-139 KSLGIKEIDL
+139 KALGIKEVDL
-149 SKLKEDTILVA
+149 STLTEDTILVS
-160 EEIPPSILLSSN
+160 EEIPPSVLLSN
-172 LNYVKGIVSELGGK
+172 NIGHVKGIVSEIGGK

-194 STQGIPSVFGI
+194 STLGIPSVFGI
-205 KEISKTLTDGEVIYV
+205 KEISKTLTDGELIFV

-230 LTDTKIS
+230 LTDTNINV
-237 EIKEKI
+237 IKEKI
-243 KKEEILKAS
+243 KKEELLKAS
-252 LVDMKDKPSKTKDDK
+252 LVEMKDKESLTKDNK
-267 SLLITANA
+267 SLEITANA
-275 GELSELDKLLEVNS
+275 GDLSELDKLLEVNS

-304 SVEPE
+304 STAPE

-315 VYKTFAEKLNGKQ
+315 VYKTFAEKLNGKP

-342 PYIDIGKEQNPF
+342 PYIDIGEEQNPF

-379 ASYYGNI
+379 ASHYGNV

-398 IYKANEILDEAKREL
+398 VYKANEILDEAKREL

-489 NSCLDKKEKFVGMCG
+489 DSVKDKKDKFVGMCG

-515 LVGLGLQEF
+515 LVSLGVHEF

-531 LKVKKLISMIDSK
+531 LKVKKLISMIDSR
-544 EAKMI
+544 EAKEI
-549 ADKVLT
+549 ADYVLT
-555 LKTAKEVENYLEVC
+555 LKTAKEVEAYLDGE

>member
-44 SLKVILNEVVKD
+44 SLKVILNEVDKKKK
-56 YEKLEKEASEDEIR
+56 KLEKEASEDEIR

-103 ITKVMKRKANEL
+103 ITKVMKRKADEL

-124 ERSKDIED
+124 MRSKDIED

-139 KSLGIKEIDL
+139 KSLGINEIDL

-172 LNYVKGIVSELGGK
+172 LGYVKGIVSELGGK

-194 STQGIPSVFGI
+194 STLGIPSVFGI
-205 KEISKTLTDGEVIYV
+205 KEISKTLTDGELIYV

-230 LTDTKIS
+230 LTNTKIN
-237 EIKEKI
+237 EIKDKI
-243 KKEEILKAS
+243 KKEELLKAS
-252 LVDMKDKPSKTKDDK
+252 LEEMKDKPSLTKDNK
-267 SLLITANA
+267 PLLITANA

-304 SVEPE
+304 SVAPDE
-309 EDYLFN
+309 EYLFN
-315 VYKTFAEKLNGKQ
+315 IYKTFAEKFKEKP

-342 PYIDIGKEQNPF
+342 PYLDIKEEQNPF

-368 FFKVSLRAILR
+368 FFKVSLRAMLR
-379 ASYYGNI
+379 ASHYGNV

-398 IYKANEILDEAKREL
+398 IYKASEILDEAKREL

-427 IMIEV
+427 IMVEV
-432 PSAAVI
+432 PSTAII
-438 SDILI
+438 SDMLI

-489 NSCLDKKEKFVGMCG
+489 DSCLDKKEKFVGMCG

-531 LKVKKLISMIDSK
+531 LKVKKLISLIDSK
-544 EAKMI
+544 EAKEI
-549 ADKVLT
+549 ANKVLT
-555 LKTAKEVENYLEVC
+555 LKTAKEIETYLEVC

>member
-18 YIINTKIPK
+18 YIINTKIPELK
-27 IEKKTLITDDEI
+27 EKSLTTLEEL
-39 TKEKE
+39 TKENEELKE
-44 SLKVILNEVVKD
+44 VLDSVAKD
-56 YEKLEKEASEDEIR
+56 YEELEINAVSDDIK

-80 NSNSLITSMEEV
+80 NSKSLITSMEEV
-92 IDKEKCDRNEA
+92 IDEEKCDKITA
-103 ITKVMKRKANEL
+103 ITKVMKRKAEEL

-132 VTNKLLR
+132 VTNKLIR
-139 KSLGIKEIDL
+139 KALGIKEVDL
-149 SKLKEDTILVA
+149 STLTEDTILVS
-160 EEIPPSILLSSN
+160 EEIPPSVLLSN
-172 LNYVKGIVSELGGK
+172 NIGHVKGIVSEIGGK

-194 STQGIPSVFGI
+194 STLGIPSVFGI
-205 KEISKTLTDGEVIYV
+205 KEISKTLTDGELIYV
-220 NGNEGYIENN
+220 NGNEGFIENN
-230 LTDTKIS
+230 LTDTNINA
-237 EIKEKI
+237 IKEKI
-243 KKEEILKAS
+243 KKEELLKAS
-252 LVDMKDKPSKTKDDK
+252 LVEMKDKPSLTKDNK
-267 SLLITANA
+267 SLEITANA
-275 GELSELDKLLEVNS
+275 GDLSELDKLLEVNS

-304 SVEPE
+304 STAPE

-315 VYKTFAEKLNGKQ
+315 VYKTFAEKLNGKP

-342 PYIDIGKEQNPF
+342 PYIDIGEEQNPF

-379 ASYYGNI
+379 ASNYGNV

-398 IYKANEILDEAKREL
+398 VYKANEILDEAKREL

-432 PSAAVI
+432 PSTAVI

-489 NSCLDKKEKFVGMCG
+489 DSVKDKKDKFVGMCG

-515 LVGLGLQEF
+515 LVGLGLHEF

-531 LKVKKLISMIDSK
+531 LKVKKLISMIDSR
-544 EAKMI
+544 EAKEI
-549 ADKVLT
+549 ADYVLT
-555 LKTAKEVENYLEVC
+555 LKTAKEVEAYLDGE

>member
-27 IEKKTLITDDEI
+27 IEKKTLITADEI
-39 TKEKE
+39 NSEKE
-44 SLKVILNEVVKD
+44 SLKLTLNEVVKD
-56 YEKLEKEASEDEIR
+56 YEKLEMEASEDEIR

-80 NSNSLITSMEEV
+80 NSNSLITSMEEE
-92 IDKEKCDRNEA
+92 IEKEKCDKLTA
-103 ITKVMKRKANEL
+103 ITKVMKRKADEL
-115 SLVDNAYLK
+115 ALVDNAYLK

-132 VTNKLLR
+132 VTNKLIR
-139 KSLGIKEIDL
+139 KALGIKEIDL
-149 SKLKEDTILVA
+149 STIKEDTILVA

-172 LNYVKGIVSELGGK
+172 LGYIKGIVSEIGGK

-194 STQGIPSVFGI
+194 STLGIPSVFGI
-205 KEISKTLTDGEVIYV
+205 KEISKTLTDGELIYV

-230 LTDTKIS
+230 LTDTKIN

-243 KKEEILKAS
+243 KKEELLKAS
-252 LVDMKDKPSKTKDDK
+252 LEEMKDKASLTKDNK
-267 SLLITANA
+267 PLLITANA

-304 SVEPE
+304 NVAPDE
-309 EDYLFN
+309 EYLFN
-315 VYKTFAEKLNGKQ
+315 VYKTFAEKFKEKP

-342 PYIDIGKEQNPF
+342 SYLDIKEEQNPF

-379 ASYYGNI
+379 ASHYGNV

-398 IYKANEILDEAKREL
+398 IYRASEILDEAKAEL
-413 ASKNIPFNKNIKVG
+413 ASNNIPFNKNIKVG
-427 IMIEV
+427 IMVEV
-432 PSAAVI
+432 PSTAVMA
-438 SDILI
+438 DMLI

-477 NPGVIRLIKKTI
+477 NPGVIRLIKNTI
-489 NSCLDKKEKFVGMCG
+489 DAAKDKKDKFVGMCG

-531 LKVKKLISMIDSK
+531 LKVKKLISLIDSN
-544 EAKMI
+544 EAKEI
-549 ADKVLT
+549 ANKVLT
-555 LKTAKEVENYLEVC
+555 LKTAKEIESYLEVC

>member
-18 YIINTKIPK
+18 YIINTKIPELK
-27 IEKKTLITDDEI
+27 EKRLATLEEL

-44 SLKVILNEVVKD
+44 ELKEVLDSVVKD
-56 YEKLEKEASEDEIR
+56 YEELEINAVSDDIK

-80 NSNSLITSMEEV
+80 NSKSLITSMEEV
-92 IDKEKCDRNEA
+92 IDEEKCDKITA
-103 ITKVMKRKANEL
+103 ITKVMKRKAEEL

-132 VTNKLLR
+132 VTNKLIR
-139 KSLGIKEIDL
+139 KALGIKEVDL
-149 SKLKEDTILVA
+149 STLTEDTILVS
-160 EEIPPSILLSSN
+160 EEIPPSVLLSN
-172 LNYVKGIVSELGGK
+172 NIEHVKGIVSEIGGK

-194 STQGIPSVFGI
+194 STLGIPSVFGI
-205 KEISKTLTDGEVIYV
+205 KEISKTLTDGELIYV
-220 NGNEGYIENN
+220 NGNEGFIENN
-230 LTDTKIS
+230 LTDTNINA
-237 EIKEKI
+237 IKEKI
-243 KKEEILKAS
+243 KKEELLKAS
-252 LVDMKDKPSKTKDDK
+252 LQEMKDKESLTKDNK
-267 SLLITANA
+267 SLEITANA
-275 GELSELDKLLEVNS
+275 GDLSELDKLLEVNS

-304 SVEPE
+304 STAPE

-315 VYKTFAEKLNGKQ
+315 VYKTFAEKLNGKP

-342 PYIDIGKEQNPF
+342 PYIDIGEEQNPF

-379 ASYYGNI
+379 ASHYGNV
-386 MIMYPMI
+386 MIMYPFV

-398 IYKANEILDEAKREL
+398 VYKANEILDEAKREL

-443 DEVDFFSIG
+443 DEVEFFSIG

-489 NSCLDKKEKFVGMCG
+489 DSVKDKKDKFVGMCG

-544 EAKMI
+544 EAKAI
-549 ADKVLT
+549 ANKVLN
-555 LKTAKEVENYLEVC
+555 LKTAKEVEAYLDME

>member
-18 YIINTKIPK
+18 YIINTKIPELK
-27 IEKKTLITDDEI
+27 EKRLATLEEL

-44 SLKVILNEVVKD
+44 ELKEVLDSVVKD
-56 YEKLEKEASEDEIR
+56 YEELEINAVSEDIK

-80 NSNSLITSMEEV
+80 NSKSLITSMEEV
-92 IDKEKCDRNEA
+92 IDEEKCDKLTS
-103 ITKVMKRKANEL
+103 ITKVMKRKAEEL

-132 VTNKLLR
+132 VTNKLIR
-139 KSLGIKEIDL
+139 KALGIKEVDL
-149 SKLKEDTILVA
+149 STLTEDTILVS
-160 EEIPPSILLSSN
+160 EEIPPSVLLSN
-172 LNYVKGIVSELGGK
+172 NIGHVKGIVSEIGGK

-194 STQGIPSVFGI
+194 STLGIPSVFGI
-205 KEISKTLTDGEVIYV
+205 KEISKTLTDGELIYV
-220 NGNEGYIENN
+220 NGNEGFIENN
-230 LTDTKIS
+230 LTDTNINA
-237 EIKEKI
+237 IKEKI
-243 KKEEILKAS
+243 KKEELLKAS
-252 LVDMKDKPSKTKDDK
+252 LVEMKDKESLTKDNK
-267 SLLITANA
+267 SLEITANA
-275 GELSELDKLLEVNS
+275 GDLSELDKLLEVNS

-304 SVEPE
+304 STAPE

-315 VYKTFAEKLNGKQ
+315 VYKTFAEKLNGKP

-342 PYIDIGKEQNPF
+342 PYIDIGEEQNPF

-379 ASYYGNI
+379 ASNYGNV
-386 MIMYPMI
+386 MIMYPFV

-398 IYKANEILDEAKREL
+398 VYKANEILDEAKREL

-438 SDILI
+438 SNILI

-489 NSCLDKKEKFVGMCG
+489 DSSRDKKDKFVGMCG

-515 LVGLGLQEF
+515 LVGLGLHEF

-544 EAKMI
+544 EAEEI
-549 ADKVLT
+549 ANKVLT
-555 LKTAKEVENYLEVC
+555 LKTAKEIEAYLDGE

>member
-18 YIINTKIPK
+18 YIINTKIPELK
-27 IEKKTLITDDEI
+27 EKRLATLEEL

-44 SLKVILNEVVKD
+44 ELKEVLDSVVKD
-56 YEKLEKEASEDEIR
+56 YEELEINAVSDDIK

-80 NSNSLITSMEEV
+80 NSKSLITSMEEV
-92 IDKEKCDRNEA
+92 IDEEKCDKITA
-103 ITKVMKRKANEL
+103 ITKVMKRKAEEL

-132 VTNKLLR
+132 VTNKLIR
-139 KSLGIKEIDL
+139 KALGIKEVDL
-149 SKLKEDTILVA
+149 STLTEDTILVS
-160 EEIPPSILLSSN
+160 EEIPPSVLLSN
-172 LNYVKGIVSELGGK
+172 NIEHVKGIVSEIGGK

-194 STQGIPSVFGI
+194 STLGIPSVFGI
-205 KEISKTLTDGEVIYV
+205 KEISKTLTDGELIYV

-230 LTDTKIS
+230 LTDTNINA
-237 EIKEKI
+237 IKEKI
-243 KKEEILKAS
+243 KKEELLKAS
-252 LVDMKDKPSKTKDDK
+252 LQEMKDKESLTKDNK
-267 SLLITANA
+267 SLEITANA
-275 GELSELDKLLEVNS
+275 GDLSELDKLLEVNS

-304 SVEPE
+304 STAPE

-315 VYKTFAEKLNGKQ
+315 VYKTFAEKLNGKP

-342 PYIDIGKEQNPF
+342 PYIDIGEEQNPF

-379 ASYYGNI
+379 ASNYGNV

-413 ASKNIPFNKNIKVG
+413 ASKNIPFNENIKVG

-432 PSAAVI
+432 PSTAIMA
-438 SDILI
+438 DMLI

-477 NPGVIRLIKKTI
+477 NPGVIRLIKNTI
-489 NSCLDKKEKFVGMCG
+489 DSLKSKKEKFVGMCG

-515 LVGLGLQEF
+515 LVGLGLEEF

-544 EAKMI
+544 KAEDI

-555 LKTAKEVENYLEVC
+555 LKTSKEIEAYLDSE
-569 AKKIYGKYY
+569 AKKIYGEYY

>member
-18 YIINTKIPK
+18 YIINTKIPE
-27 IEKKTLITDDEI
+27 IKTQKLETLEEL

-44 SLKVILNEVVKD
+44 ELKEVLDSVVKD
-56 YEKLEKEASEDEIR
+56 YEDLEINALSDDIK

-80 NSNSLITSMEEV
+80 NSKSLITSMEEV
-92 IDKEKCDRNEA
+92 IDEEKCDKITA
-103 ITKVMKRKANEL
+103 ITKVMKRKAEEL

-132 VTNKLLR
+132 VTNKLIR
-139 KSLGIKEIDL
+139 KALGIKEVDL
-149 SKLKEDTILVA
+149 SKLDEDTILVS
-160 EEIPPSILLSSN
+160 EEIPPSVLLSN
-172 LNYVKGIVSELGGK
+172 NIEHVKGIVSEIGGK

-194 STQGIPSVFGI
+194 STLGIPSVFGI
-205 KEISKTLTDGEVIYV
+205 KEISKTLTDGELIYV

-230 LTDTKIS
+230 LTDTSINA
-237 EIKEKI
+237 IKEKI
-243 KKEEILKAS
+243 KKEEMLKES
-252 LVDMKDKPSKTKDDK
+252 LMEMKDKPSLTKDNK
-267 SLLITANA
+267 SLEITANA
-275 GELSELDKLLEVNS
+275 GDLSELDKLLEVNS

-304 SVEPE
+304 STAPE

-315 VYKTFAEKLNGKQ
+315 VYKTFAEKLNGKP

-342 PYIDIGKEQNPF
+342 PYIDIGEEQNPF

-379 ASYYGNI
+379 ASNYGNV

-398 IYKANEILDEAKREL
+398 VYKANEILDEAKREL

-489 NSCLDKKEKFVGMCG
+489 DSCLDKKDKFVGMCG

-544 EAKMI
+544 EAKEI
-549 ADKVLT
+549 TDYVLT
-555 LKTAKEVENYLEVC
+555 LKTSKEVEAYLDKV

>member
-18 YIINTKIPK
+18 YIINTKIPELK
-27 IEKKTLITDDEI
+27 EKRLATLEEL

-44 SLKVILNEVVKD
+44 ELKEVLDSVVKD
-56 YEKLEKEASEDEIR
+56 YEELEINAVSEDIK

-80 NSNSLITSMEEV
+80 NSKSLITSMEEV
-92 IDKEKCDRNEA
+92 IDEEKCDKITA
-103 ITKVMKRKANEL
+103 ITKVMKRKAEEL

-132 VTNKLLR
+132 VTNKLIR
-139 KSLGIKEIDL
+139 KALGIKEVDL
-149 SKLKEDTILVA
+149 STLTEDTILVS
-160 EEIPPSILLSSN
+160 EEIPPSVLLSN
-172 LNYVKGIVSELGGK
+172 NIGHVKGIVSEIGGK

-194 STQGIPSVFGI
+194 STLGIPSVFGI
-205 KEISKTLTDGEVIYV
+205 KEISKTLTDGELIFV
-220 NGNEGYIENN
+220 NGNEGFIENN
-230 LTDTKIS
+230 LTDTNINA
-237 EIKEKI
+237 IKEKI
-243 KKEEILKAS
+243 KKEELLKAS
-252 LVDMKDKPSKTKDDK
+252 LQEMKDKPSLTKDNK
-267 SLLITANA
+267 SLEITANA
-275 GELSELDKLLEVNS
+275 GDLSELDKLLEVNS

-304 SVEPE
+304 STAPE

-315 VYKTFAEKLNGKQ
+315 VYKTFAEKLNGKP

-342 PYIDIGKEQNPF
+342 PYIDIGEEKNPF

-379 ASYYGNI
+379 ASNYGNV

-398 IYKANEILDEAKREL
+398 VYKTNEILDEAKREL

-489 NSCLDKKEKFVGMCG
+489 DSCLDKKDKFVGMCG

-544 EAKMI
+544 EAKEI
-549 ADKVLT
+549 TDYVLT
-555 LKTAKEVENYLEVC
+555 LKTSKEVEAYLDKV

>member
-18 YIINTKIPK
+18 YIINTKIPELK
-27 IEKKTLITDDEI
+27 EKRLATLEEL

-44 SLKVILNEVVKD
+44 ELKEVLDRVVKD
-56 YEKLEKEASEDEIR
+56 YEELEINAVSEDIK

-80 NSNSLITSMEEV
+80 NSKSLITSMEEV
-92 IDKEKCDRNEA
+92 IDEEKCDKLTS
-103 ITKVMKRKANEL
+103 ITKVMKRKAEEL
-115 SLVDNAYLK
+115 SLVDL
-124 ERSKDIED
+124 
-132 VTNKLLR
+132 T
-139 KSLGIKEIDL
+139 
-149 SKLKEDTILVA
+149 EDTILVS
-160 EEIPPSILLSSN
+160 EEIPPSVLLSN
-172 LNYVKGIVSELGGK
+172 NIGHVKGIVSEIGGK

-194 STQGIPSVFGI
+194 STLGIPSVFGI
-205 KEISKTLTDGEVIYV
+205 KEISKTLTDGELIYV

-230 LTDTKIS
+230 LTDTNINA
-237 EIKEKI
+237 IKEKI
-243 KKEEILKAS
+243 KKEELLKAS
-252 LVDMKDKPSKTKDDK
+252 LVEMKDKESLTKDNK
-267 SLLITANA
+267 SLEITANA
-275 GELSELDKLLEVNS
+275 GDLSELDKLLEVNS

-304 SVEPE
+304 STAPE

-315 VYKTFAEKLNGKQ
+315 VYKTFAEKLNGKP

-342 PYIDIGKEQNPF
+342 PYIDIGEEQNPF

-379 ASYYGNI
+379 ASNYGNV

-398 IYKANEILDEAKREL
+398 VYKANEILDEAKREL

-489 NSCLDKKEKFVGMCG
+489 DSVKDKKDKFVGMCG

-544 EAKMI
+544 EAKEI
-549 ADKVLT
+549 ANKVLN
-555 LKTAKEVENYLEVC
+555 LKTAKEVEAYLDME

>member
-27 IEKKTLITDDEI
+27 IEKKTLITAEEI
-39 TKEKE
+39 AKEKE
-44 SLKVILNEVVKD
+44 SLKLTLNEVVKD
-56 YEKLEKEASEDEIR
+56 YEKLEVEASGDEIR

-80 NSNSLITSMEEV
+80 NSNSLITAMEEE
-92 IDKEKCDRNEA
+92 IEKEKCDKLTA
-103 ITKVMKRKANEL
+103 ITKVMKRKADEL
-115 SLVDNAYLK
+115 ALVDNAYLK

-132 VTNKLLR
+132 VTNKLIR
-139 KSLGIKEIDL
+139 KALGIKEIDL
-149 SKLKEDTILVA
+149 STIKEDTILVA

-172 LNYVKGIVSELGGK
+172 LGYIKGIVSEIGGK

-194 STQGIPSVFGI
+194 STLGIPSVFGI
-205 KEISKTLTDGEVIYV
+205 KEISKTLTDGELIYV
-220 NGNEGYIENN
+220 NGNERYIENN
-230 LTDTKIS
+230 LTDTKIN

-243 KKEEILKAS
+243 KKEELLKAS
-252 LVDMKDKPSKTKDDK
+252 LEEMKDKASLTKDNK
-267 SLLITANA
+267 PLLITANA

-304 SVEPE
+304 SVAPDE
-309 EDYLFN
+309 EYLFN
-315 VYKTFAEKLNGKQ
+315 VYKTFAKKFKEKP

-342 PYIDIGKEQNPF
+342 SYLDIKEEQNPF

-379 ASYYGNI
+379 ASHYGNV

-398 IYKANEILDEAKREL
+398 IYRASEILDEAKAEL
-413 ASKNIPFNKNIKVG
+413 ASNNIPFNKNIKVG
-427 IMIEV
+427 IMVEV
-432 PSAAVI
+432 PSTAVMA
-438 SDILI
+438 DMLI

-477 NPGVIRLIKKTI
+477 NPGVIRLIKNTI
-489 NSCLDKKEKFVGMCG
+489 DAAKDKKDKFVGMCG

-531 LKVKKLISMIDSK
+531 LKVKKLISLIDSN
-544 EAKMI
+544 EAKEI
-549 ADKVLT
+549 ANKVLT
-555 LKTAKEVENYLEVC
+555 LKTAKEIESYLDSE

>member
-27 IEKKTLITDDEI
+27 IEKKTLITADEI
-39 TKEKE
+39 NSEKE
-44 SLKVILNEVVKD
+44 SLKLTLNEVVKD
-56 YEKLEKEASEDEIR
+56 YEKLEMEASEDEIR

-80 NSNSLITSMEEV
+80 NSNSLITSMEEE
-92 IDKEKCDRNEA
+92 IEKEKCDKLTA
-103 ITKVMKRKANEL
+103 ITKVMKRKADEL

-124 ERSKDIED
+124 MRSKDIED
-132 VTNKLLR
+132 VTNKLIR
-139 KSLGIKEIDL
+139 KALGIKEIDL
-149 SKLKEDTILVA
+149 STIKEDTILVA

-172 LNYVKGIVSELGGK
+172 LGYIKGIVSEIGGK

-194 STQGIPSVFGI
+194 STLGIPSVFGI
-205 KEISKTLTDGEVIYV
+205 KEISKTLTDGELIYV

-237 EIKEKI
+237 DIKEKI
-243 KKEEILKAS
+243 KKEELLKAS
-252 LVDMKDKPSKTKDDK
+252 LEEMKDKPSLTKDNK

-304 SVEPE
+304 SVAPDE
-309 EDYLFN
+309 EYLFN
-315 VYKTFAEKLNGKQ
+315 VYKTFAEKFKEKP

-342 PYIDIGKEQNPF
+342 SYLDIKEEQNPF

-379 ASYYGNI
+379 ASHYGNV

-398 IYKANEILDEAKREL
+398 IYRASEILDEAKAEL
-413 ASKNIPFNKNIKVG
+413 ASNNIPFNKNIKVG
-427 IMIEV
+427 IMVEV
-432 PSAAVI
+432 PSTAVMA
-438 SDILI
+438 DMLI

-477 NPGVIRLIKKTI
+477 NPGVIRLIKNTI
-489 NSCLDKKEKFVGMCG
+489 DAAKDKKDKFVGMCG

-531 LKVKKLISMIDSK
+531 LKVKKLISLIDSN
-544 EAKMI
+544 EAKEI
-549 ADKVLT
+549 ANKVLT
-555 LKTAKEVENYLEVC
+555 LKTAKEIESYLEVC

>member
-18 YIINTKIPK
+18 YIINTKIPELK
-27 IEKKTLITDDEI
+27 VQKLTTDEEL

-44 SLKVILNEVVKD
+44 ALKEVLNSVVKD
-56 YEKLEKEASEDEIR
+56 YEELETNAVSEDIK

-80 NSNSLITSMEEV
+80 NSKSLITSMEEV
-92 IDKEKCDRNEA
+92 IDEEKCNKLNA
-103 ITKVMKRKANEL
+103 ITKVMKRKAEEL

-132 VTNKLLR
+132 VTNKLIR
-139 KSLGIKEIDL
+139 KALGIKEVDL
-149 SKLKEDTILVA
+149 SILTEDTILVS
-160 EEIPPSILLSSN
+160 EEIPPSVLLSN
-172 LNYVKGIVSELGGK
+172 NIDHVKGIVSEIGGK

-194 STQGIPSVFGI
+194 STLGIPSVFGI
-205 KEISKTLTDGEVIYV
+205 KEISKTLTDGELIYV
-220 NGNEGYIENN
+220 NGNEGFIENN
-230 LTDTKIS
+230 LTDTNINA
-237 EIKEKI
+237 IKEKI
-243 KKEEILKAS
+243 KKEELLKAS
-252 LVDMKDKPSKTKDDK
+252 LQEMKDKESLTKDNK
-267 SLLITANA
+267 SLEITANA
-275 GELSELDKLLEVNS
+275 GDLSELDKLLEVNS

-304 SVEPE
+304 STAPE

-315 VYKTFAEKLNGKQ
+315 VYKTFAEKLNGKP

-342 PYIDIGKEQNPF
+342 PYIDIGEEQNPF

-379 ASYYGNI
+379 ASHYGNV
-386 MIMYPMI
+386 MIMYPFV

-398 IYKANEILDEAKREL
+398 VYKANEILDEAKREL

-489 NSCLDKKEKFVGMCG
+489 DSVKDKKDKFVGMCG

-544 EAKMI
+544 EAEKI
-549 ADKVLT
+549 ANKVLN
-555 LKTAKEVENYLEVC
+555 LKTAKEVEAYLDME

>member
-18 YIINTKIPK
+18 YIINTKIPELK
-27 IEKKTLITDDEI
+27 EKRLATLEEL

-44 SLKVILNEVVKD
+44 ELKEVLDNVVKD
-56 YEKLEKEASEDEIR
+56 YEELEINAVSDDIK

-80 NSNSLITSMEEV
+80 NSKSLITSMEEV
-92 IDKEKCDRNEA
+92 IDEEKCDKITA
-103 ITKVMKRKANEL
+103 ITKVMKRKAEEL

-132 VTNKLLR
+132 VTNKLIR
-139 KSLGIKEIDL
+139 KALGIKEVDL
-149 SKLKEDTILVA
+149 STLTEDTILVS
-160 EEIPPSILLSSN
+160 EEILPSVLLSN
-172 LNYVKGIVSELGGK
+172 NIGHVKGIVSEIGGK

-194 STQGIPSVFGI
+194 STLGIPSVFGI
-205 KEISKTLTDGEVIYV
+205 KEISKTLTDGELIYV

-230 LTDTKIS
+230 LTDTNINV
-237 EIKEKI
+237 IKEKI
-243 KKEEILKAS
+243 KKEELLKAS
-252 LVDMKDKPSKTKDDK
+252 LVEMKDKESLTKDNK
-267 SLLITANA
+267 SLEITANA
-275 GELSELDKLLEVNS
+275 GDLSELDKLLEVNS

-304 SVEPE
+304 STAPE

-315 VYKTFAEKLNGKQ
+315 VYKTFAEKLNGKP

-342 PYIDIGKEQNPF
+342 PYIDIGEEQNPF

-379 ASYYGNI
+379 ASNYGNV
-386 MIMYPMI
+386 MIMYPFV

-398 IYKANEILDEAKREL
+398 VYKTNEILDEAKREL

-489 NSCLDKKEKFVGMCG
+489 DSSRDKKDKFVGMCG

-515 LVGLGLQEF
+515 LVGLGLHEF

-544 EAKMI
+544 EAELI
-549 ADKVLT
+549 ANKVLT
-555 LKTAKEVENYLEVC
+555 LKTAKEIEAYLDME

>member
-27 IEKKTLITDDEI
+27 IEKKTLITAEEI
-39 TKEKE
+39 AKEKE
-44 SLKVILNEVVKD
+44 SLKLTLNEVVKD
-56 YEKLEKEASEDEIR
+56 YEKLEVEASEDEIR

-80 NSNSLITSMEEV
+80 NSNSLITAMEEE
-92 IDKEKCDRNEA
+92 IEKEKCDKLTA
-103 ITKVMKRKANEL
+103 ITKVMKRKADEL
-115 SLVDNAYLK
+115 ALVDNAYLK

-132 VTNKLLR
+132 VTNKLIR
-139 KSLGIKEIDL
+139 KALGIKEIDL
-149 SKLKEDTILVA
+149 STIKEDTILVA

-172 LNYVKGIVSELGGK
+172 LGYIKGIVSEIGGK

-194 STQGIPSVFGI
+194 STLGIPSVFGI
-205 KEISKTLTDGEVIYV
+205 KEISKTLTDGEHIYV

-230 LTDTKIS
+230 LTDTKIN

-243 KKEEILKAS
+243 KKEELLKAS
-252 LVDMKDKPSKTKDDK
+252 LEEMKDKASLTKDNK
-267 SLLITANA
+267 PLLITANA

-304 SVEPE
+304 SVAPDE
-309 EDYLFN
+309 EYLFN
-315 VYKTFAEKLNGKQ
+315 VYKTFAEKFKEKP

-342 PYIDIGKEQNPF
+342 SYLDIKEEQNPF

-379 ASYYGNI
+379 ASHYGNV

-398 IYKANEILDEAKREL
+398 IYRASEILDEAKAEL
-413 ASKNIPFNKNIKVG
+413 ASNNIPFNKNIKVG
-427 IMIEV
+427 IMVEV
-432 PSAAVI
+432 PSTAVMA
-438 SDILI
+438 DMLI

-477 NPGVIRLIKKTI
+477 NPGVIRLIKNTI
-489 NSCLDKKEKFVGMCG
+489 DAAKDKKDKFVGMCG

-531 LKVKKLISMIDSK
+531 LKVKKLISLIDSN
-544 EAKMI
+544 EAKEI
-549 ADKVLT
+549 ANKVLT
-555 LKTAKEVENYLEVC
+555 LKTAKEIESYLDSE